1 MPDIGHNLDPLTRI
15 DDLYGEAKNW
25 LDGMNCIT
33 TKRQADS
40 LVRLKREL
48 REAGNVAD
56 AARVEEAAPFDE
68 GKKAVQAKWN
78 PYIQP
83 KRGKVDRAIAMI
95 QEVLGPWLLEQT
107 RLKRENDLNL
117 AAEAI
122 RAKGEAIVAIQ
133 ASAGDLEA
141 REEAE
146 HRLEDAKEAERIAI
160 RALKTN
166 VAKGAQSRWDVELTD
181 RTTAARYLWPD
192 WPEEFD
198 ELLLHIGKRMV
209 AAGKREI
216 PGFQITE
223 RITV

>member
-1 MPDIGHNLDPLTRI
+1 MPDIGHNRDPLTAI
-15 DDLYGEAKNW
+15 DDLFAEASGW
-25 LDGMNCIT
+25 LDGDMDVT
-33 TKRQADS
+33 TKKQADA

-56 AARVEEAAPFDE
+56 AARKEEAAPFDA
-68 GKKAVQAKWN
+68 GKAAVQAKFN
-78 PYIQP
+78 PYVQP
-83 KRGKVDRAIAMI
+83 KKGKVDRAIAMI

-107 RLKRENDLNL
+107 RLKRANDERL

-122 RAKGEAIVAIQ
+122 KAKSDADAAIQ

-146 HRLEDAKEAERIAI
+146 HRLEDAKEAEKIAA

-166 VAKGAQSRWDVELTD
+166 VVKGAQSRWDVELVD
-181 RTTAARYLWPD
+181 RTAAARFLWTKY
-192 WPEEFD
+192 PERFD
-198 ELLLHIGKRMV
+198 ALLVDMAKDMV
-209 AAGKREI
+209 MDGKREI